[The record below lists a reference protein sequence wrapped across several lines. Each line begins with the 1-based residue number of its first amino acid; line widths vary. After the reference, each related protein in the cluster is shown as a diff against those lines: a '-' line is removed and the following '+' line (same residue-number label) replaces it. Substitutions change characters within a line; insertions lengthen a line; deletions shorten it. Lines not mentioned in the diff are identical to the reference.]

1 MTARRVKPTR
11 APSRLMPAMLGIAI
25 AALGF
30 ATLMIRLEVIREGYR
45 IAALSEEI
53 ARLQDQNRTLRLD
66 QAQLSS
72 HARLRSLA
80 PQFQLAPP
88 TPRQVVMMP

>member
-1 MTARRVKPTR
+1 MTSRRAKPARP
-11 APSRLMPAMLGIAI
+11 PSRLVPAMLGIAI
-25 AALGF
+25 AGLGF
-30 ATLMIRLEVIREGYR
+30 ATLMIRLEAIREGYR
-45 IAALSEEI
+45 MAALSEEI
-53 ARLQDQNRTLRLD
+53 ARLQDQNRTLWLD
-66 QAQLSS
+66 QAELSS